1 MSNIRIFAMLIFI
14 VLPDLGFGKILD
26 NQDISV
32 GKISDSEIFV
42 QKSDSQHRCK
52 IDQKLINVKL
62 SSDEKA
68 VIISGTSYIPVAELM
83 QCNPVRMIHAKMA
96 APHVGFLSDINLR
109 AGLYASLLPVAVNPL
124 SFVAIV
130 AQIGSDRNLV
140 TSPGFYRKKL
150 VFLNCYQKH
159 LLIYLRLF
167 LSMLVMSRC
176 NCTVVNLTN
185 PSMSLRYAQTSVF
198 NSIAHRAINY
208 LTMDSLGV
216 QRLKNR

>member
-140 TSPGFYRKKL
+140 TSPGFYRKKISISKL
-150 VFLNCYQKH
+150 LSEASSDISPVISIDARYVSLQLHSCESDKPLDVVEIRTNKRVQLNRASCNK
-159 LLIYLRLF
+159 LF
-167 LSMLVMSRC
+167 
-176 NCTVVNLTN
+176 
-185 PSMSLRYAQTSVF
+185 
-198 NSIAHRAINY
+198 NY
-208 LTMDSLGV
+208 G
-216 QRLKNR
+216 